1 MGTAPGLTTPRT
13 YPELRLRMTDL
24 KVVQVIKDIPLPDWL
39 PGRLQAAGIEFVE
52 HICWNTEDLVRHAC
66 DADVVW
72 SYGGRPGLLVGNNLT
87 HLAKCGAIL
96 RTGSGTDNVDIRTAT
111 ELGIIVAN
119 TPHVTVDPVADQTI
133 SMLFSLVR
141 QVTRQDRMIRH
152 GVWNARPA
160 MPQRRFQGAT
170 LGLIAFGRIPQA
182 IVRKLSG
189 FGMNFLAFDPYV
201 DSDVMASLGVKKT
214 SLQEL
219 LQTADYVSVHCPLT
233 RETYHQLGEPEFRLM
248 QPHAVFINTSRG
260 AVVDEPALIRALQ
273 EGWIAGAALDVL
285 EKEPPEF
292 NNPLLTLE
300 NVILTAHNG
309 GHSDIFPEDFC
320 EASVE
325 ILFDLKARR
334 WPRSVVN
341 PEVMPRWGE
350 MESR

>member
-1 MGTAPGLTTPRT
+1 
-13 YPELRLRMTDL
+13 MTVFR
-24 KVVQVIKDIPLPDWL
+24 VVQVIKDIPLPDWL
-39 PGRLQAAGIEFVE
+39 PRRLQAGGIEFSE
-52 HICWNTEDLVRHAC
+52 HICWNAEDLAHHAGH
-66 DADVVW
+66 ADVVW

-87 HLAKCGAIL
+87 HLGKCGAIL

-111 ELGIIVAN
+111 ELGIIVTN

-152 GVWNARPA
+152 GVWNARSA
-160 MPQRRFQGAT
+160 MPLRRFRGAT

-189 FGMNFLAFDPYV
+189 FGMSFIAYDPYV
-201 DSDVMASLGVKKT
+201 SSDVMASLGVKRV
-214 SLQEL
+214 SLPEL

-233 RETYHQLGEPEFRLM
+233 EDTYHLLGEPEFRLM

-260 AVVDEPALIRALQ
+260 AVVDELALTRALQ
-273 EGWIAGAALDVL
+273 ESRIAGAALDVL

-300 NVILTAHNG
+300 NVILTTHNG
-309 GHSDIFPEDFC
+309 GFSDVFPEDMC

-325 ILFDLKARR
+325 ALFDLKARR

-341 PEVMPRWGE
+341 PEVKPRWGA
-350 MESR
+350 MEAPGVE